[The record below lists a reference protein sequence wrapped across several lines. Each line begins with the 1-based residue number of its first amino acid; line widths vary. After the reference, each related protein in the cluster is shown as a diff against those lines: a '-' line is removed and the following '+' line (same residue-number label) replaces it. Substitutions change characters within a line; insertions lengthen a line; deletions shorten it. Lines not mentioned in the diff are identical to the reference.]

1 MSKSIDCLG
10 VYDILLQICV
20 ELQNQHSLHSLA
32 AVAAVNRAIS
42 STALDVLWET
52 QGSWVPLLRTLEEHR
67 LVSGSDRKELTIADP
82 IRRASWSRMQTYAAR
97 IKVLHAQYSD
107 SGDRSVAIPDA
118 TVRTLLIRSGGRRI
132 IPDLREYQ
140 SSWRECPSDIGSFP
154 FLFIGPSLK
163 DLCFY
168 IDGSPHDAA
177 IFATLPSLCPNLT
190 ALTVYLKSASTD
202 IRVPTQDLSDTACQW
217 KSESLRSVT
226 LPIGSLSVVQQFGTS
241 PQSSNDGEV
250 IQDQLQLLAQRNDAT
265 LAMRI
270 EMVLLLFDI
279 VNSDTIR
286 SISCVQGGLRHVQL
300 PLLPPTVIKAGANI
314 RNIRSLRLECWI
326 DLTDD
331 DLTTL
336 AGAWPCLEN
345 FNLDADTK
353 RTDAPSASVLAFIPF
368 LRYCP
373 NLAAWS
379 AYVDARSPPPLS
391 SVPTDIPPHCPVK
404 LYFST
409 SPIEEPQLLAAFLLA
424 ILPEAV
430 IETHLWPPD
439 EYRAKWIEVTKY
451 AQLYNDVRA
460 HEHHD
465 LGIKLY
471 DEARLLAR
479 GCGGGGQHI

>member
-202 IRVPTQDLSDTACQW
+202 IRVPTQDLSDTA
-217 KSESLRSVT
+217 
-226 LPIGSLSVVQQFGTS
+226 F
-241 PQSSNDGEV
+241 
-250 IQDQLQLLAQRNDAT
+250 IQDQLRLHAQRNDAT

-286 SISCVQGGLRHVQL
+286 SISCVQWGPMHTKL
-300 PLLPPTVIKAGANI
+300 PLLPPTVVKAGTNL

-345 FNLDADTK
+345 FDLDADTK
-353 RTDAPSASVLAFIPF
+353 RTDAPSASVLAFMPF

-379 AYVDARSPPPLS
+379 AYVDARSPPSLS

-404 LYFST
+404 LYFGS
-409 SPIEEPQLLAAFLLA
+409 SPINEPHLVAAFLLVVLSVA
-424 ILPEAV
+424 SIRTNRWMPN
-430 IETHLWPPD
+430 
-439 EYRAKWIEVTKY
+439 EYQVKWNEVAKYV
-451 AQLYNDVRA
+451 QVYNDVRA
-460 HEHHD
+460 HEHRD
-465 LGIKLY
+465 FGIKLY
-471 DEARLLAR
+471 EEARLLAR
-479 GCGGGGQHI
+479 GCGRTWSGQHIRRDG